1 MKKSNR
7 TAWESALHLVG
18 YRAQSEWEIRT
29 KLKRKGYEDEEIEKA
44 VFLLY
49 RYQYLDDA
57 ALAEEIFLRYQSSLL
72 YGDRYIQ
79 GKLHARG
86 LAIDRHLT
94 EEEEREKAAQALRIR
109 ARTAPGLLEDDRRAA
124 GFLLR
129 RGFSRTAVR
138 AALEDRDSE
147 EETF

>member
-7 TAWESALHLVG
+7 TAWESALHLIG

-29 KLKRKGYEDEEIEKA
+29 KLKRKGYEAEDIEKT
-44 VFLLY
+44 VSLLY
-49 RYQYLDDA
+49 RYQYLDDE

-86 LAIDRHLT
+86 LTIDRHLT
-94 EEEEREKAAQALRIR
+94 EEEERGKAAEALRIR
-109 ARTAPGLLEDDRRAA
+109 LRTVPGLLEDYRRAA

-129 RGFSRTAVR
+129 RGFSQTAVR
-138 AALEDRDSE
+138 AVLDEAAGEQ
-147 EETF
+147 ETF

>member
-7 TAWESALHLVG
+7 TAWESALHLIG

-29 KLKRKGYEDEEIEKA
+29 KLKRKGYEEDEIEKT
-44 VFLLY
+44 VSLLY
-49 RYQYLDDA
+49 RYQYLDDG
-57 ALAEEIFLRYQSSLL
+57 ALAEDIFSRYRSSLL

-86 LAIDRHLT
+86 LAIDCHLT
-94 EEEEREKAAQALRIR
+94 EEEEREKAAEALRIR
-109 ARTAPGLLEDDRRAA
+109 LRTSPDLLEDYRRAA

-129 RGFSRTAVR
+129 RGFSQSTVR
-138 AALEDRDSE
+138 AVLEE
-147 EETF
+147 LGGEKEPF